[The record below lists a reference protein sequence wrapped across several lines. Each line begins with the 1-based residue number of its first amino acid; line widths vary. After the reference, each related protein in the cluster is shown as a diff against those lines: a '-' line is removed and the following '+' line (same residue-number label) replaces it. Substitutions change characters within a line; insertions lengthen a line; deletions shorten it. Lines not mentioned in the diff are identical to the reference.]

1 MPEEITGEPTI
12 EWLCSGHVVR
22 IEPFRQSRSVPKKD
36 ILRSAKQVQKGA
48 GLGIQTIQTKNR

>member
-22 IEPFRQSRSVPKKD
+22 IEPFQQSRSVPKKD

-48 GLGIQTIQTKNR
+48 GLGIQTKNR